1 MSRRTTV
8 IVTGLIGSGKSA
20 VCALLRERGIPVY
33 DSDARTKRLYS
44 RSIGLVENLE
54 KALGRPLRDI
64 EGKLDRRALAQ
75 AIFSSDDARAVV
87 ERIVY
92 PLVLKDFKRWRARQ
106 KGAPFVVLESAVILE
121 KPLFDGLADA
131 AVLVTAPD
139 AVRLERVMRRD
150 GASREQVLARMA
162 AQHIPLEKVSVTLSN
177 DGTPE
182 ELKAAV
188 EQVFFGKN
196 SYICKLIE
204 KTINDEN

>member
-1 MSRRTTV
+1 MARRRTTV

-121 KPLFDGLADA
+121 KPLFDGLAQA
-131 AVLVTAPD
+131 AVLVTAPED
-139 AVRLERVMRRD
+139 VRLQRVMRRD
-150 GASREQVLARMA
+150 HAPEDAVRARMA
-162 AQHIPLEKVSVTLSN
+162 AQHIPREKVSVTLSN
-177 DGTPE
+177 DSTPE
-182 ELKAAV
+182 KLKETV

-196 SYICKLIE
+196 SYLCRML
-204 KTINDEN
+204 ENK

>member
-75 AIFSSDDARAVV
+75 VIFSSDDARAVV
-87 ERIVY
+87 EGIVY

-121 KPLFDGLADA
+121 KPLFDGLAQA
-131 AVLVTAPD
+131 AVLVTAPED
-139 AVRLERVMRRD
+139 VRLQRVMRRD
-150 GASREQVLARMA
+150 HAPEDAVRARMA
-162 AQHIPLEKVSVTLSN
+162 AQKIPREKVSVTLSN
-177 DGTPE
+177 DSTPE
-182 ELKAAV
+182 KLKETV

-196 SYICKLIE
+196 SYLCKML
-204 KTINDEN
+204 ENK

>member
-1 MSRRTTV
+1 MARRRTTV

-87 ERIVY
+87 EGIVY

-121 KPLFDGLADA
+121 KPLFDGLAQA
-131 AVLVTAPD
+131 AVLVTAPED
-139 AVRLERVMRRD
+139 VRLQRVMRRD
-150 GASREQVLARMA
+150 HAPEDAVRARMA
-162 AQHIPLEKVSVTLSN
+162 AQKIPREKVSVTLSN
-177 DGTPE
+177 DSTPE
-182 ELKAAV
+182 KLKETV

-196 SYICKLIE
+196 SYLCKML
-204 KTINDEN
+204 ENK

>member
-1 MSRRTTV
+1 M
-8 IVTGLIGSGKSA
+8 TGLIGSGKSA

-121 KPLFDGLADA
+121 KPLFDGLAQA
-131 AVLVTAPD
+131 AVLVTAPED
-139 AVRLERVMRRD
+139 VRLQRVMRRD
-150 GASREQVLARMA
+150 HAPEDAVRARMA
-162 AQHIPLEKVSVTLSN
+162 AQKIPREKVSMTLSN
-177 DGTPE
+177 DSTPE
-182 ELKAAV
+182 KLKETV

-196 SYICKLIE
+196 SYLCKML
-204 KTINDEN
+204 ENK

>member
-1 MSRRTTV
+1 MARRRTTV

-54 KALGRPLRDI
+54 KTLGRPLRDI

-75 AIFSSDDARAVV
+75 VIFSSDDARAVV
-87 ERIVY
+87 EGIVY

-121 KPLFDGLADA
+121 KPLFDGLAQA
-131 AVLVTAPD
+131 AVLVTAPED
-139 AVRLERVMRRD
+139 VRLQRVMRRD
-150 GASREQVLARMA
+150 HAPEDAVRARMA
-162 AQHIPLEKVSVTLSN
+162 AQNIPREKVSVTLSN

-196 SYICKLIE
+196 SYLCRML
-204 KTINDEN
+204 ENK

>member
-1 MSRRTTV
+1 MARRRTTV

-75 AIFSSDDARAVV
+75 VIFSSDDARAVV
-87 ERIVY
+87 EGIVY

-121 KPLFDGLADA
+121 KPLFDGLAQA
-131 AVLVTAPD
+131 AVLVTAPED
-139 AVRLERVMRRD
+139 VRLQRVMRRD
-150 GASREQVLARMA
+150 HAPEDAVRARMA
-162 AQHIPLEKVSVTLSN
+162 AQKIPREKVSVTLSN
-177 DGTPE
+177 DSTPE
-182 ELKAAV
+182 KLKETV

-196 SYICKLIE
+196 SYLCKML
-204 KTINDEN
+204 ENK